1 MTASLSLPLPLFNR
15 NRGAIE
21 EALYES
27 EAATALAHA
36 TLVGLQTK
44 LKNLHAEVL
53 SAKSEA
59 TLFGKGV
66 VVDAM
71 TNMVATVAGY
81 ESGKFD
87 LLTVLD
93 AQRVLFE
100 ISNHYVD
107 ALERYHI
114 SRINVEHLIAA
125 TFSSMIEGGSDNE

>member
-1 MTASLSLPLPLFNR
+1 
-15 NRGAIE
+15 
-21 EALYES
+21 
-27 EAATALAHA
+27 
-36 TLVGLQTK
+36 LVGLQTK

-66 VVDAM
+66 VIDAM

-107 ALERYHI
+107 ALERYHL
-114 SRINVEHLIAA
+114 SRINVEHLIVAS
-125 TFSSMIEGGSDNE
+125 FSSLNEGGSDNE